1 MKKPILNRQSQ
12 IFILILGILVLIS
25 ISILSFMNANDQIND
40 HEFIIDSYKRLNAID
55 NLALNTINSLEQKNI
70 YFEFGDKESL
80 FKLQNLKT
88 KSDSILK
95 RLRTLSLE
103 DSQQLNNA
111 DQLILLFSEQ
121 YNIINSSINSLNK
134 KTNRERT
141 LKNNNERE
149 KVINLEINSL
159 LDKMRQREN
168 SLLESNRINAE
179 SRLKFSTYTITA
191 GIVISII
198 IFTVLFILVFRN
210 KGKSDDEYEISRE
223 ELEQIVRD
231 RTAEISQI
239 NNKLYKKINELEKK
253 DEELRKSFDQYLRLF
268 EQAHDAIIL
277 INPENGKI
285 INVNRRACDLYGFS
299 KEEFKQISLR
309 TISKN
314 INSCLENIKQTLEKG
329 YYHNFQSVHY
339 KKDLS
344 EMLMEINASVFEY
357 NGNKVIL
364 SINRDITERILKI
377 PVN

>member
-1 MKKPILNRQSQ
+1 MKKSILNRQSQ

-40 HEFIIDSYKRLNAID
+40 HDFIIDSYKRLNAID
-55 NLALNTINSLEQKNI
+55 NLALITINSLEQKNI

-80 FKLQNLKT
+80 VKLQNLKT

-95 RLRTLSLE
+95 KIRTLSLE

-111 DQLILLFSEQ
+111 EQLILLFSEQ
-121 YNIINSSINSLNK
+121 YNIINSSINTLNK

-168 SLLESNRINAE
+168 GLLEINRINAE
-179 SRLKFSTYTITA
+179 SRLKFSSYTISA
-191 GIVISII
+191 GIVISVI
-198 IFTVLFILVFRN
+198 IFSVLFILVFRN

-253 DEELRKSFDQYLRLF
+253 DGELRKSFDQYLRLF